1 MATSRLKRKVEQRA
15 EDGSTQGGFGNLL
28 ESFVSLGTP
37 LPSLAS
43 KADVGEFKPIWEQE
57 VVDEKGRYAQ
67 VPSRVA
73 GREQADDPPD
83 GGFMERSP
91 GDSVQGTSTPWAQK
105 KVRLLLLPES
115 HDRS

>member
-15 EDGSTQGGFGNLL
+15 EDGSAQAPGGFGNLL

-57 VVDEKGRYAQ
+57 VVDEKGRYVQ
-67 VPSRVA
+67 VP
-73 GREQADDPPD
+73 G
-83 GGFMERSP
+83 
-91 GDSVQGTSTPWAQK
+91 
-105 KVRLLLLPES
+105 VR
-115 HDRS
+115 